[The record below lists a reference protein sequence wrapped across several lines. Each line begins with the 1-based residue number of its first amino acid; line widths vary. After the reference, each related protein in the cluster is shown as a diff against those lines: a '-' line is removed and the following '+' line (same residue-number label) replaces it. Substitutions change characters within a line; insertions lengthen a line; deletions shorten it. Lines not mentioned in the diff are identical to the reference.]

1 MNYKYLF
8 KISAL
13 FVIMKKFIV
22 LSLFL
27 FFIGQLPI
35 RAQFSESKERKKMW
49 RKSGK
54 RHKPREAYNPYLKK
68 KEKPSQQL
76 SKQNATEQ
84 KRQLKAAKKQKRK
97 SMKKLGYKETK
108 VKRA

>member
-1 MNYKYLF
+1 
-8 KISAL
+8 
-13 FVIMKKFIV
+13 MKKLII

-27 FFIGQLPI
+27 FFVDQLPTK
-35 RAQFSESKERKKMW
+35 AQFTESNERKNMW
-49 RKSGK
+49 RKSGR

-68 KEKPSQQL
+68 KKKDKPSQEL
-76 SKQNATEQ
+76 SKQNAREQ

-97 SMKKLGYKETK
+97 SMKKLGIKPTK